1 MMMLMIVHLMCLA
14 VFLELSSR
22 APVLNMESTER

>member
-1 MMMLMIVHLMCLA
+1 MMTLMIVHLMCLA

-22 APVLNMESTER
+22 APVLNLDAVER

>member
-1 MMMLMIVHLMCLA
+1 MMTLMIVHFMCLA

-22 APVLNMESTER
+22 APVLEVGCQER